1 MTTYGKL
8 TVIETLRKPSRHKSR
23 GKTELFARLICECG
37 NEVLRPVDDLNKG
50 RTRSCGC
57 GKRGATAAPPYIQHK
72 RKLLES
78 AKNRARRKG
87 VPFHIT
93 IDDFEI
99 PDVCPLLGIQLKR
112 NKGQAADDSASLD
125 RLIPEKGYV
134 KGNILVIS
142 RRANVIKNNASI
154 DELMTLTENLHAILM
169 KEAG

>member
-1 MTTYGKL
+1 MTKYGKL
-8 TVIETLRKPSRHKSR
+8 TVIEILRKPSRRKSR
-23 GKTELFARLICECG
+23 GKTEAYASLVCECG
-37 NEVLRPVDDLNKG
+37 NQIIRPLDDLKKG

-72 RKLLES
+72 RKLLEN

-99 PDVCPLLGIQLKR
+99 PDVCPLLRIPLKR
-112 NKGQAADDSASLD
+112 NKGQAGDDSASLD
-125 RLIPEKGYV
+125 RLIPDKGYV

-142 RRANVIKNNASI
+142 HRANVIKNNASI
-154 DELMTLTENLHAILM
+154 DELMTLTDNLHAILM
-169 KEAG
+169 KKAG